1 MKEKLVL
8 MALSIILLCTPRVYS
23 QESMHSFE
31 VGIGG
36 SAVNHSRTMLSDF
49 HVTKGGDY
57 VFSLEEKSLYGG
69 INLYAAYELKPW
81 LFLDAQGTVGLARH
95 YGSGSLKQ
103 GGSILAGPGLQFR
116 PCFGE
121 GWVQPYLRLGV
132 NYYHKDF
139 PAYWFGTFEGDF
151 TREGVWKAEDSWNKG
166 STFDKDT
173 YIPVSAGIGVVGW
186 LSERVGIRIEGN
198 YLRSLGSKGANF
210 AQGSAGLV
218 FRFGGRSLRPAP
230 APERIVEKL
239 IEKEVV
245 KEVPVEMI
253 REVLKEVPCG
263 NTIDVLMDNVT
274 FDFDKAELTPDSEIV
289 LDEVAKIIAS
299 YPEDRFLVSGH
310 TDARGGETYNE
321 QLSVARARA
330 VYDALILR
338 GVPES
343 QLCYRGF
350 GKRAA
355 VVPGSAGDDVRR
367 GDRKVVLERITWKPL
382 WNYLINNK

>member
-8 MALSIILLCTPRVYS
+8 MALSIILLCPSVVYS
-23 QESMHSFE
+23 QERKHSFE
-31 VGIGG
+31 VGISG
-36 SAVNHSRTMLSDF
+36 SAINHSRTMLSDF

-57 VFSLEEKSLYGG
+57 VFTLDEKLLYGG
-69 INLYAAYELKPW
+69 VNLYAAYELKPW
-81 LFLDAQGTVGLARH
+81 LFLDAQGTVGFARH
-95 YGSGSLKQ
+95 YESGSLKQ

-116 PCFGE
+116 PRFRE
-121 GWVQPYLRLGV
+121 GWIQPYLRLGV

-186 LSERVGIRIEGN
+186 FSERIGIRIEGN
-198 YLRSLGSKGANF
+198 YLKSIESKGANF
-210 AQGSAGLV
+210 AQGSAGIV
-218 FRFGGRSLRPAP
+218 FRFGGRNLHPAP
-230 APERIVEKL
+230 APERIVEKY

-245 KEVPVEMI
+245 KEVPVETI
-253 REVLKEVPCG
+253 REVVKEIPCDKS
-263 NTIDVLMDNVT
+263 IDGLMDNVT
-274 FDFDKAELTPDSEIV
+274 FDFDRAELTYGSEIV
-289 LDEVAKIIAS
+289 LDEVAKILAS
-299 YPEDRFLVSGH
+299 YPEDRFLISGH

-321 QLSVARARA
+321 QLSVARAKA

-350 GKRAA
+350 GKRTA
-355 VVPGSAGDDVRR
+355 VAPGSAGDDVRR
-367 GDRKVVLERITWKPL
+367 GDRKVVLERVTWEPL
-382 WNYLINNK
+382 WNYLKKNQ